1 MLTLFGKDTKC
12 CDGIPRRSF
21 LKVGFLGLAGLSLPE
36 MLRVRAQAA
45 AAGSSLN
52 KTSVIFIELAGG
64 ASHFETYDPKP
75 EAPAEYRGHF
85 GAIRTRIPGE
95 YFCELM
101 PEQAKISDKLSIVR
115 SVHHDWIHHSN
126 SQHLI
131 LTGYIGDNSDDNI
144 NPSIGSVTSV
154 VRGPNREGLP
164 AYVALPGAPLYTG
177 GSYLG
182 RGHNPFVVPN
192 PNSGDYKVKNLA
204 MSDGL
209 TANRLNDRRSLLKGL
224 DNARRMLDNHGVTD
238 AMDQF
243 NLQAF
248 DMVTND
254 RARNAFDISQEDPA
268 LRDRYGRTTF
278 GQSMLLARRLVE
290 AGVTFANVSVGGWD
304 FHDNIKSGSLSKSPP
319 YDKALAALIS
329 DLRSR
334 GLDRDVLVL
343 AMGEFGRTPRINKM
357 AGRDHW
363 GPVMSVLFAGGG
375 LRMGQIVGASNRKG
389 EEPIEAPYRPENVLA
404 MVYRHLGINPSMT
417 FNDFSGR
424 PRYIL
429 EGRELIKELI

>member
-1 MLTLFGKDTKC
+1 MLTIFGKNKPC

-21 LKVGFLGLAGLSLPE
+21 LKAGFLGLTGLSLPE
-36 MLRVRAQAA
+36 LLRIQAH
-45 AAGSSLN
+45 AAGSSSN
-52 KTSVIFIELAGG
+52 KTSVIFVELTGG
-64 ASHFETYDPKP
+64 ASQFETYDPKP

-85 GAIRTRIPGE
+85 GAIRTRIPGVQ
-95 YFCELM
+95 FCELM
-101 PEQAKISDKLSIVR
+101 PEQAKISDKMAIVR
-115 SVHHDWIHHSN
+115 SVHHEWINHSN

-144 NPSIGSVTSV
+144 NPSIGSVTSL
-154 VRGPNREGLP
+154 VRGANQKGLP
-164 AYVALPGAPLYTG
+164 AYVSVPGTRLYTG

-182 RGHNPFVVPN
+182 SSHNPFAVPD
-192 PNSGDYKVKNLA
+192 PVRDDYKVKNLTL
-204 MSDGL
+204 SGEL
-209 TANRLNDRRSLLKGL
+209 TAKRLHDRRTLHRDF
-224 DNARRMLDNHGVTD
+224 DNARRLLDNHGVTD
-238 AMDQF
+238 AIDQF

-268 LRDRYGRTTF
+268 LRDRYGRTTM

-290 AGVTFANVSVGGWD
+290 AGVTFVTVSQGSWD
-304 FHDNIKSGSLSKSPP
+304 FHDAYVSNSLGKSPP

-329 DLRSR
+329 DVHSR
-334 GLDRDVLVL
+334 GLDKDVLIV
-343 AMGEFGRTPRINKM
+343 AMGEFGRTPRINKL

-363 GPVMSVLFAGGG
+363 GAVMSVALSGGG
-375 LRMGQIVGASNRKG
+375 LRMGQVVGASNRKG

-404 MVYRHLGINPSMT
+404 MVYRHLNIDPKMT

-429 EGRELIKELI
+429 EGRDLIKELI